1 MDEDTDNVRHNYNK
15 ERICYICG
23 TFFYEKEN
31 IGHLD
36 CRIHPG
42 IIVYNRNKAYYSCCG
57 ALIECDNR
65 IYSKNKYNKSSLTH
79 SNSLGC
85 LPIDHFEYDFL
96 YSKGIV
102 NINPEILNIENRDKV
117 SFTDKLDKRINE
129 LKSLSIQIVN
139 KDLYKNKI
147 INYPLKESI
156 IDDFDINSINNIKNI
171 ITKNKLLFSNTPNT
185 FIKKY
190 DLKIYTNSINTLLV
204 NNEYTIFKYGVENV
218 HGNDIN
224 IDIKSFDENF
234 IHIDIWEKINELND
248 YKKSLDKNK
257 QTTKIY
263 DTWNIKNDNKHE
275 NDFNIIPFM
284 FVRRISNKIA
294 YTTHGYYT

>member
-1 MDEDTDNVRHNYNK
+1 MDEDNDNVHYNYNK
-15 ERICYICG
+15 ERVCYICG
-23 TFFYEKEN
+23 DYFYEKEN
-31 IGHLD
+31 IGHLN

-57 ALIECDNR
+57 SLIDCDNR
-65 IYSKNKYNKSSLTH
+65 IYSKTKYSKSSLTY
-79 SNSLGC
+79 NNELGC

-102 NINPEILNIENRDKV
+102 NINPEILNIEQHDKV
-117 SFTDKLDKRINE
+117 SFTDNLDKRINE

-139 KDLYKNKI
+139 KELYNKNI
-147 INYPLKESI
+147 IKYPRKESI
-156 IDDFDINSINNIKNI
+156 IDDFDITYINNIKNS
-171 ITKNKLLFSNTPNT
+171 ITKNKLLFNNTPNN

-204 NNEYTIFKYGVENV
+204 NNNYTIFKYGIENV
-218 HGNDIN
+218 YGNNIN

-234 IHIDIWEKINELND
+234 IGIDIWEKINELND
-248 YKKSLDKNK
+248 YKKLLDKNK

-263 DTWNIKNDNKHE
+263 DTWNIKNDNKYEKEFH
-275 NDFNIIPFM
+275 IIPFM
-284 FVRRISNKIA
+284 IVKRISNKIV
-294 YTTHGYYT
+294 YTSHGYYT